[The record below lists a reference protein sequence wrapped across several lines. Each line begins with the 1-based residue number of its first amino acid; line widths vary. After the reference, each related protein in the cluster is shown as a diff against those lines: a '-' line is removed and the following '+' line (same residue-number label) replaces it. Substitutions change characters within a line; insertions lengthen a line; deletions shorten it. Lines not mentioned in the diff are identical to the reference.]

1 MLKFQHWYGACFPMR
16 RFVATSMRR
25 RAPVQKTHTNTK
37 MYTKKLQITTA
48 AIGLMSIASLS
59 TAKAELEGALTGS
72 ISLDMNSHFI
82 SYGANVHGNGDN
94 PDWSFH
100 PALSINYAIN
110 DQWTF
115 TTGFWLDVND
125 NPTPDN
131 ASPSFE
137 TRETDVWV
145 GLSYTTGITTISGTF
160 QNWQYAGA
168 SEEVFDLGISLD
180 TFLSPSLTIH
190 KRFNAGGSGGF
201 EGTFAVLGFKH
212 GFDVTDDFS
221 VSVPVSIGWALDEF
235 HTTEDGYG
243 FASVGLQGSLAIN
256 ADSSFNFGVSH
267 YDTDSDVTGRA
278 DDSFFTYNAGFS
290 YDF

>member
-25 RAPVQKTHTNTK
+25 RVPVQKTHTNTK

-82 SYGANVHGNGDN
+82 SYGADVWADGERTFN
-94 PDWSFH
+94 P
-100 PALSINYAIN
+100 AVSINYAIN

-125 NPTPDN
+125 N
-131 ASPSFE
+131 ASSSFE
-137 TRETDVWV
+137 TVETDVWV

-160 QNWQYAGA
+160 QNWQYAGV

-256 ADSSFNFGVSH
+256 ACSSFNFGVSY
-267 YDTDSDVTGRA
+267 YDTDSGVTGNA
-278 DDSFFTYNAGFS
+278 DNSFFTYNAGFS